1 MHAQDPATPFAG
13 QNALGLGLRRALSS
27 QVRCANVRWM
37 SEIPRLPRVK
47 TPEDLAREQ
56 AERSEIDL
64 IRARRWRVR
73 RQWYWLVTVTA
84 GMVLPAFSLAIA
96 GAIYH
101 GSFRGWLTTSG
112 GMAFTLTALGG
123 GLAAAL
129 VFVRSWG
136 VSRGMLVF
144 GGLFVGVLLTNRAEF
159 GKLIAALPGLVAMF
173 VVAGAAVG
181 YVTTME
187 DDG

>member
-1 MHAQDPATPFAG
+1 MPE
-13 QNALGLGLRRALSS
+13 
-27 QVRCANVRWM
+27 M
-37 SEIPRLPRVK
+37 SRQPRIK

-56 AERSEIDL
+56 AERSELDL
-64 IRARRWRVR
+64 IRARRWRIR
-73 RQWYWLVTVTA
+73 RQWYWLVTVTV

-101 GSFRGWLTTSG
+101 GSFRGWLMTSG
-112 GMAFTLTALGG
+112 GMPFIVTALGG

-136 VSRGMLVF
+136 ASRGMLVF
-144 GGLFVGVLLTNRAEF
+144 GGLFIVVLLTNRSEF

-181 YVTTME
+181 YVTAME

>member
-1 MHAQDPATPFAG
+1 MPE
-13 QNALGLGLRRALSS
+13 
-27 QVRCANVRWM
+27 M
-37 SEIPRLPRVK
+37 PRQPRIK

-56 AERSEIDL
+56 AERSELDL

-84 GMVLPAFSLAIA
+84 GMVVPAFSLAIA

-101 GSFRGWLTTSG
+101 GSFRDWLTSSG
-112 GMAFTLTALGG
+112 GMPFIVTALGG

-144 GGLFVGVLLTNRAEF
+144 GGLFIVVLLTNRSEF